1 MPDRFIQKAQRL
13 DVAQFKKPRDL
24 MAISRTHVSFS
35 GSLQKHPVDP
45 NKVVLIPD
53 PHSADQTYVEF
64 NRGDIRYLEKL
75 PGITSLEGETANI
88 TRIWVKKNSIAFRCT
103 PFVVDKPESI
113 P

>member
-75 PGITSLEGETANI
+75 PGITLSLIHISEP
-88 TRIWVKKNSIAFRCT
+88 TRPTRASRMPA
-103 PFVVDKPESI
+103 SA
-113 P
+113 